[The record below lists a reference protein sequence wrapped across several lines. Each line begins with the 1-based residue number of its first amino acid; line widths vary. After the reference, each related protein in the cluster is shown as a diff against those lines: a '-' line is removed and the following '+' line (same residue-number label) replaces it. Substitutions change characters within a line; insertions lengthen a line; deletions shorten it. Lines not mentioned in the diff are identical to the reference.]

1 MYKQIREAVPH
12 LVVAF
17 RTKNTVTLVSQYPYK
32 HIQIILRLY
41 RSTSEVKEQKN
52 MPNPHTAT
60 CPHTV
65 ANMQVLVG
73 FDVDCCSVAY
83 DGTNVWATPRA
94 HNAIVSQ

>member
-41 RSTSEVKEQKN
+41 RSTSEVNQRNFAKPSYGHVPSHCGEHEG
-52 MPNPHTAT
+52 P
-60 CPHTV
+60 CW
-65 ANMQVLVG
+65 L
-73 FDVDCCSVAY
+73 
-83 DGTNVWATPRA
+83 
-94 HNAIVSQ
+94 